1 MSRAFECGKP
11 EARPLSEGSHLAPG
25 LRVSKCF
32 VVSGG
37 NAGTHNSPV
46 KHCTPVWPSTLKS
59 APRQQRRSSWPSISH
74 LPRQRKWLSKPPCP
88 RPRSIRPL
96 MNETV
101 VKGHKAGG
109 SCACVC
115 VCVPAV
121 LRFSV
126 SFLRTRCPLQSWSRP
141 SVFHNTLGR
150 RQNTRAHGA
159 RTGCYQSRQKN
170 LSNVTFR
177 GYEQHL
183 MEWDRMLRSTR
194 SKK

>member
-25 LRVSKCF
+25 PRVSKCF

-88 RPRSIRPL
+88 RPWSICPL

-109 SCACVC
+109 LCACVC
-115 VCVPAV
+115 VF
-121 LRFSV
+121 LQSWGFLSV
-126 SFLRTRCPLQSWSRP
+126 SWERAVLQSWSCP

-170 LSNVTFR
+170 LSKVTFW